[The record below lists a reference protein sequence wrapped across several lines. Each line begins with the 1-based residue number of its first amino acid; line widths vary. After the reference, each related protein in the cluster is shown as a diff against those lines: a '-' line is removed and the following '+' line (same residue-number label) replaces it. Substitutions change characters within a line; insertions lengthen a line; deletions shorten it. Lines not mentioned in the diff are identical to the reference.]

1 MLEVAIGSRRIRLM
15 RGDISALNRHVGAIV
30 SAADQSLRPDG
41 GVSRAIHEAGGREIA
56 VECLWI
62 GQAETTKAVATTAG
76 KLDADAV
83 IHAVGPVWQGGHRDE
98 DKLLS
103 ATYRSCLEVASQR
116 GLTSIAFPS
125 LSTGVMGYP
134 IDRVCMV
141 AIGTAAAYLK
151 RGGSIEEIVL
161 VQPTDED
168 HQIYVAA
175 LDRWQRLQA
184 SRSAALAAAS

>member
-1 MLEVAIGSRRIRLM
+1 MSEVAIGSRRIRLV
-15 RGDISALNRHVGAIV
+15 RGDITALNRHVGAIV
-30 SAADQSLRPDG
+30 NAADQSLRPDG
-41 GVSRAIHEAGGREIA
+41 GVSAAIHTAGGREIA

-62 GQAETTKAVATTAG
+62 GGAEATQAVATTAG

-83 IHAVGPVWQGGHRDE
+83 IHAVGPAWHGGHRDE

-103 ATYRSCLEVASQR
+103 ATYRNCLEVASQR

-125 LSTGVMGYP
+125 LSAGILGYP

-151 RGGSIEEIVL
+151 RGGPIEEIIL
-161 VQPTDED
+161 VQYTDED
-168 HQIYVAA
+168 HQVYVAA

-184 SRSAALAAAS
+184 SRAAAMAAAS